1 MNNYE
6 LTHWGVKGMKWGV
19 RRYQNKD
26 GSLTSEGLK
35 RYRKDYDDLKL
46 AQKTVKLF
54 NGANKTGVTAVD
66 SYNSKYYAKQAQN
79 KLGLLTK
86 KIGNRGLSQIDEEII
101 REGKVV
107 AEKAR
112 RESEIFNKKIQEY
125 IDMGYDEDNRLF
137 LRDPQRDYDYQY
149 NRYLEDHLVDR

>member
-1 MNNYE
+1 
-6 LTHWGVKGMKWGV
+6 MKL
-19 RRYQNKD
+19 YN
-26 GSLTSEGLK
+26 
-35 RYRKDYDDLKL
+35 
-46 AQKTVKLF
+46 TV
-54 NGANKTGVTAVD
+54 NKTGNPVID
-66 SYNSKYYAKQAQN
+66 NYNSNYYAKQAQN

-86 KIGNRGLSQIDEEII
+86 KIGNRGLSQIDEEVM
-101 REGKVV
+101 REGKTA

-137 LRDPQRDYDYQY
+137 LRDPQYDYDYEY

>member
-1 MNNYE
+1 MANYE
-6 LTHWGVKGMKWGV
+6 LYHHGVKGQKWGV

-26 GSLTSEGLK
+26 GSLTPAGLK
-35 RYRKDYDDLKL
+35 KYRKDYDDLKQT
-46 AQKTVKLF
+46 QKTVKLF
-54 NGANKTGVTAVD
+54 NSVNKTGISAVD
-66 SYNSKYYAKQAQN
+66 SYNTKYYAKQAQN

-86 KIGNRGLSQIDEEII
+86 KIGNRGLSQIDDEII

-137 LRDPQRDYDYQY
+137 LRDPQRDYDYNY
-149 NRYLEDHLVDR
+149 NRYLEDHLVER